1 MTEKGVRVR
10 GRRRLVH
17 RCSCRRAPRPRTPEG
32 RVRQSALERVNAAP
46 HLQRFLGLWKTT
58 LIVALAKR
66 LAMAGHKTCFV
77 VNEVGEV
84 GIDQAVLRDDDLAV
98 WEITAGCIC
107 CQLGLDLVA
116 TLQEISE
123 RYRPAVVIVEASGVA
138 TPSGILDALSRYR
151 GQPFVDRRLVTV
163 VDPTRL
169 RLLWEVMTPLV
180 EAQIKQADEIV
191 LSKLALA
198 SIDEVTHAEAIV
210 QKVGSKATTWRIDV
224 NDEDRLQP
232 LLAHLTD
239 NIG

>member
-1 MTEKGVRVR
+1 M
-10 GRRRLVH
+10 RLLIF
-17 RCSCRRAPRPRTPEG
+17 SG
-32 RVRQSALERVNAAP
+32 
-46 HLQRFLGLWKTT
+46 FLGSGKTT

-66 LAMAGHKTCFV
+66 LATAGHKTCFI

-84 GIDQAVLRDDDLAV
+84 GIDQAVMRDDELDV

-116 TLQEISE
+116 TLHEISE

-138 TPSGILDALSRYR
+138 TPSGILEALAYYR
-151 GQPFVDRRLVTV
+151 GRPFADQRLITV

-169 RLLWEVMTPLV
+169 QLLWEVMTPLV

-191 LSKLALA
+191 LSKLAVA
-198 SIDEVTHAEAIV
+198 RDEEVTQAEAIV
-210 QKVGSKATTWRIDV
+210 QKVNSTATTWRIDAG
-224 NDEDRLQP
+224 DEDCLQP

-239 NIG
+239 GIR